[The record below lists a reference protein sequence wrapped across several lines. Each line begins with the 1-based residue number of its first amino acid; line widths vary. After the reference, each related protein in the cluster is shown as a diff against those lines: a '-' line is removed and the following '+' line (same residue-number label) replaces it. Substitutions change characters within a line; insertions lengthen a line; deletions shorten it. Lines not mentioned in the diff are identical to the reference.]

1 MNMAKLQIIFSS
13 VLSAYLDHA
22 DYRMTHFKNALS
34 FRITINYSKSS
45 LKEKKRYMLAF
56 KSAV

>member
-1 MNMAKLQIIFSS
+1 MAKLQIIFSS

-34 FRITINYSKSS
+34 FQITINYGKSS
-45 LKEKKRYMLAF
+45 LKEKKDIC
-56 KSAV
+56 